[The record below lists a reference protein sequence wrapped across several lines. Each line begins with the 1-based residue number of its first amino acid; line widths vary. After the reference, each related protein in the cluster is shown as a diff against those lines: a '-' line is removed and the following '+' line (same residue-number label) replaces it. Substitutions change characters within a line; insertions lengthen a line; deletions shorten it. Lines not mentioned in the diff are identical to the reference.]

1 MCKNPGEQHPQQKEE
16 QDQRPWGCKQ
26 PLAIKGTEIRT
37 VWLEC
42 SECGERLDQRGRQGP
57 EYTGS

>member
-1 MCKNPGEQHPQQKEE
+1 MEQ

-42 SECGERLDQRGRQGP
+42 SECGERLDQRGMQGP